1 MLDGADLNI
10 RVGVGSRRQTL
21 SSIISLFFASSSFA
35 ESSAPASASFPFPS
49 GAAASS
55 FAASFDSGSVAYHLE
70 AMSGFDAGANAALNW
85 GLINEEARDVEGL
98 HEVNDR
104 ELRSNVLWIMAG
116 IMVWDL

>member
-1 MLDGADLNI
+1 
-10 RVGVGSRRQTL
+10 
-21 SSIISLFFASSSFA
+21 
-35 ESSAPASASFPFPS
+35 
-49 GAAASS
+49 
-55 FAASFDSGSVAYHLE
+55 
-70 AMSGFDAGANAALNW
+70 MSGFDAGANAALNW